1 VVGTS
6 TACSGIVA
14 RNHTTHPYNVSLCT
28 PRYPVHQIVTVEQIV
43 QLFFVQVLHFI
54 LNPVASL
61 SNMLVVVLLHFF
73 SKVPG

>member
-1 VVGTS
+1 MFWY
-6 TACSGIVA
+6 SGSKSYNTPIQCVFV
-14 RNHTTHPYNVSLCT
+14 HTKISCASL
-28 PRYPVHQIVTVEQIV
+28 IVTVEQIV